1 MALGVLLSIISFVVV
16 YAKLSSLT
24 SSSSHLLLRS
34 STVVRSYEER
44 RALLCKANRG
54 KIVTISLKGY
64 VFFGSAVKILE
75 EVKSRVILTPSA
87 TDSSPLSFSCTEGR
101 MGSDE
106 TSESNGDNST
116 HIQCQA
122 PMFSFQMN
130 RGNASEKKNSGI
142 AHSVET
148 LGSAKEKEKEQTKA
162 ATITKERDAF
172 SQRKAHEMASY
183 VPMASSSS
191 SDSAH
196 RRSSTRESEFKSVN
210 SLNLTSYSPLQM
222 MSAKSRGDDRS
233 QSYNTISHFA
243 PKGFTDEEDE
253 GDGEVGDDE
262 DEDDGEGE
270 GRDKEKGSEIDD
282 GHTETSGNSDESKS
296 KHRKS
301 ARKGKGKG
309 SGSSKCLPPKSRAIP
324 LVRPTSNSHNAM
336 GQGQGQ
342 GQGGVETQ
350 RDTSNYLIAGS
361 PLQSMSAYNLDQD
374 QLSSYQKRWIH
385 DRDRDRDLVG
395 SISRSG
401 SAQSLPHSAQKSS
414 SPAPH
419 ATAAQSFV
427 SMTAPAPAPAS
438 SRQLESRDVRSLEDV
453 EGGRGSEE
461 GTRQSGPET
470 YKDLVSPSR
479 DRTQPASLPQS
490 ISSSASYR
498 RSSNL
503 SSNLAQSADSGKESP
518 SDEGQGQGQGRYH
531 ALIGEQQ
538 QHPPPLNRTA
548 TRTQSMSQL
557 LSSAS
562 SLNPNSILSAVWS
575 SQERRRERVKLLAAG
590 EKATNGDGDRRS
602 KSYNSLSAA
611 CIPIIAEASTL
622 KDIHALLEI
631 EESKRND
638 LTSRSQLFDS
648 PKRAY
653 PHGRGAASGLFDGT
667 DQVKNANTD
676 LEPTEYL
683 ILDFTEVLGIDAT
696 SARSCFL
703 MLVRS
708 RHLPHLILVKSDLC
722 SESSTLP
729 RHG

>member
-130 RGNASEKKNSGI
+130 RGNASEKKNTGI

-148 LGSAKEKEKEQTKA
+148 LGSTKEREQMKA
-162 ATITKERDAF
+162 VTITKEKDAF
-172 SQRKAHEMASY
+172 SHKKAHEMASY
-183 VPMASSSS
+183 VPMVSSSS
-191 SDSAH
+191 SDNAH
-196 RRSSTRESEFKSVN
+196 RRSSTSESELKSVK
-210 SLNLTSYSPLQM
+210 SLTSFSPLQM
-222 MSAKSRGDDRS
+222 MSAKSRGEDRS
-233 QSYNTISHFA
+233 HSYKTISHFA

-253 GDGEVGDDE
+253 GDGEVRDDE
-262 DEDDGEGE
+262 DEDDEEGE
-270 GRDKEKGSEIDD
+270 GGDMEKGTEIDD

-301 ARKGKGKG
+301 ARKGRGEG
-309 SGSSKCLPPKSRAIP
+309 SGNGKCLPPKSRAIP
-324 LVRPTSNSHNAM
+324 LVRATSNSRNAM

-419 ATAAQSFV
+419 ATAPLNFF
-427 SMTAPAPAPAS
+427 SMTAPTPAPAS
-438 SRQLESRDVRSLEDV
+438 SRQLESRDLRSLEDV
-453 EGGRGSEE
+453 EDARGSEE
-461 GTRQSGPET
+461 GEGTRQSRLET

-479 DRTQPASLPQS
+479 DRTQPASLPLS
-490 ISSSASYR
+490 ISSNATYR

-503 SSNLAQSADSGKESP
+503 SSNLAKSADSADSNISSKESP
-518 SDEGQGQGQGRYH
+518 SDEGQGQGRYN
-531 ALIGEQQ
+531 AFVGEQQ

-611 CIPIIAEASTL
+611 CIPIIAESSTL
-622 KDIHALLEI
+622 KDIHALLEM

-648 PKRAY
+648 PKRAH

-708 RHLPHLILVKSDLC
+708 RQVIFY
-722 SESSTLP
+722 
-729 RHG
+729 R